1 MVEAPAE
8 RYDEMIDLAVR
19 RSPALIRAFVE
30 PLFHDPD
37 FTLESRFVVALDGDR
52 MLGWGGLAK
61 LAPFPPGWRSLRIVV
76 DAEQEGAGVGSALH
90 ATLVDGIDDDLVLR
104 SGVFDDEPRALE
116 VAQHWGFGILQH
128 SISSRLPLPSPVPER
143 ALPDDVTVEAST
155 SLEFPDQD
163 AFDAMLDASQT
174 NPERDQF
181 VFDRAMLLDFITDK
195 ERPLGVLLRV
205 GGRPAAISWGSAFG
219 DQAHIGYTGV
229 DPAFRG
235 RGLGYLVKQEI
246 HRLAYDAGARDLYDR
261 QRGAQQRHPAR
272 QRGTRLRQGVRQLL
286 DAAAALK
293 ARGCQP
299 PGGSPPGP
307 AVAPVRPRSP
317 ACCTCSWIVR
327 SSRSGRGTN
336 RMSRSPCSCA
346 ADSKTKCP

>member
-1 MVEAPAE
+1 MVRKTRPVDMVEAPAE

-37 FTLESRFVVALDGDR
+37 FALEARFVVALDGDR
-52 MLGWGGLAK
+52 ILGWGGLAK
-61 LAPFPPGWRSLRIVV
+61 LAPFPPGWRSLRIAV
-76 DAEQEGAGVGSALH
+76 DAEEEGAGVGSALH
-90 ATLVDGIDDDLVLR
+90 ATLVDGIDDGIVLR

-116 VAQHWGFGILQH
+116 VAQHWGFEILQH

-195 ERPLGVLLRV
+195 ERRSGCCC
-205 GGRPAAISWGSAFG
+205 GSA
-219 DQAHIGYTGV
+219 
-229 DPAFRG
+229 
-235 RGLGYLVKQEI
+235 
-246 HRLAYDAGARDLYDR
+246 
-261 QRGAQQRHPAR
+261 
-272 QRGTRLRQGVRQLL
+272 GT
-286 DAAAALK
+286 
-293 ARGCQP
+293 P
-299 PGGSPPGP
+299 
-307 AVAPVRPRSP
+307 PRSP
-317 ACCTCSWIVR
+317 GAPR
-327 SSRSGRGTN
+327 SATRPTSATPGSTRPS
-336 RMSRSPCSCA
+336 
-346 ADSKTKCP
+346 ADAGLATW

>member
-1 MVEAPAE
+1 VVEAPAE
-8 RYDEMIDLAVR
+8 RYDEMIDLAMR

-61 LAPFPPGWRSLRIVV
+61 LAPFPPGWRSLRVVV

-90 ATLVDGIDDDLVLR
+90 AVLVDGIDDDLVLR

-143 ALPDDVTVEAST
+143 ALPDDVTIEAST
-155 SLEFPDQD
+155 NLEFPDQD

-181 VFDRAMLLDFITDK
+181 VFDRAMLLDFITGK

-205 GGRPAAISWGSAFG
+205 RGRPAAISWGSAFG

-229 DPAFRG
+229 DPVFRG
-235 RGLGYLVKQEI
+235 RGLGYLVKQEL
-246 HRLAYDAGARDLYDR
+246 HRLAYDAGAR
-261 QRGAQQRHPAR
+261 
-272 QRGTRLRQGVRQLL
+272 
-286 DAAAALK
+286 
-293 ARGCQP
+293 
-299 PGGSPPGP
+299 
-307 AVAPVRPRSP
+307 
-317 ACCTCSWIVR
+317 
-327 SSRSGRGTN
+327 
-336 RMSRSPCSCA
+336 SCA
-346 ADSKTKCP
+346 TDNEEHNSGIRHVNEALGYAKVSGSYWMQRPL